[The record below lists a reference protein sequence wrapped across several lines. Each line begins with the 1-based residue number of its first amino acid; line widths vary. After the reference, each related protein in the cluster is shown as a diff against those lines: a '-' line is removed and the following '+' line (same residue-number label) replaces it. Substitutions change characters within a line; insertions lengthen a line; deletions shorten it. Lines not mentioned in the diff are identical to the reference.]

1 MGGASSIFG
10 AAVVDTGPASGVVGA
25 PSTNAAAFDSVNSTW
40 YKSLIAIPGFLKNEV
55 IGLNETL

>member
-1 MGGASSIFG
+1 MGAASSIFG
-10 AAVVDTGPASGVVGA
+10 AAVVDAPASGGVGA
-25 PSTNAAAFDSVNSTW
+25 PSTNAAFDSVNSTW